1 MLLVFAVYPA
11 YPAACDHAY
20 PVPALSLMRM
30 SYTTGFTS
38 FHRIRVSVKSSH
50 LVSIRIKLSHE
61 VVNRSIARGVAP
73 KEKPRVINV

>member
-1 MLLVFAVYPA
+1 LIEFFAFAFYPA

-38 FHRIRVSVKSSH
+38 FHRIRGSV
-50 LVSIRIKLSHE
+50 
-61 VVNRSIARGVAP
+61 
-73 KEKPRVINV
+73 